1 MYKELL
7 EVRKRQS
14 HNGKTARRWIGKET
28 SQKKYKID
36 AKFMCNVG
44 EDFRKRELSY
54 ITGRIIHC

>member
-1 MYKELL
+1 MEK
-7 EVRKRQS
+7 QQQG
-14 HNGKTARRWIGKET
+14 NGQEKET